1 MGDNWYGQLGIRKNV
16 GIIMDEYVNQPTPV
30 VEENLKGRKI
40 VDFDLGGNTL
50 LILTGFYCFFKEIC
64 SFSIKLSFIFIKN
77 IKIYL

>member
-16 GIIMDEYVNQPTPV
+16 GIIMDETVKEPTPI

-50 LILTGFYCFFKEIC
+50 LILTGFYRFFKELC
-64 SFSIKLSFIFIKN
+64 YFSIKLSLIFD
-77 IKIYL
+77 